1 MKCGPANNGKRM
13 NDEKTE
19 PLTYKGTVVD
29 MSPGA
34 FGKLTDASKDLGDRQ
49 ALHHR
54 MVSDGY
60 LFFPSY
66 LDRQEVISGRMSV
79 LERLANRGAIDSAY
93 PLEEGVLK
101 PEFEISWAPELAKN
115 NAELLQVVYGRRM
128 IEFYEFF
135 LGGPIR
141 HFDYTRFR
149 AKAPS
154 RQNATQPHC
163 DIVFM
168 GRGTKN
174 LYTSWTPFCDIPYD
188 MGGLMILEGSH
199 LQDQIRNTYGQTDV
213 DAYCA
218 NEREVAVIIA
228 KAQAD
233 NRELTGEEQ
242 RNIRWE
248 SQGHFKDAIEL
259 RADLG
264 GRWLSAEYHM
274 GDLLVFGMYT
284 MHASTDNQTRYIRLS
299 SDTRYQLASEPVDER
314 WIGNNPIT
322 HTIRAKRSTI
332 C

>member
-1 MKCGPANNGKRM
+1 
-13 NDEKTE
+13 
-19 PLTYKGTVVD
+19 
-29 MSPGA
+29 
-34 FGKLTDASKDLGDRQ
+34 
-49 ALHHR
+49 
-54 MVSDGY
+54 
-60 LFFPSY
+60 
-66 LDRQEVISGRMSV
+66 
-79 LERLANRGAIDSAY
+79 
-93 PLEEGVLK
+93 
-101 PEFEISWAPELAKN
+101 
-115 NAELLQVVYGRRM
+115 M

-141 HFDYTRFR
+141 HFDYTWFR
-149 AKAPS
+149 AKAPN

-174 LYTSWTPFCDIPYD
+174 LFTSWTPFCDIPYN
-188 MGGLMILEGSH
+188 MGGLMVLEGSH

-218 NEREVAVIIA
+218 NEREAAVIIA

-274 GDLLVFGMYT
+274 GDLLIFGMYT

-299 SDTRYQLASEPVDER
+299 SDTRYQLAGEPVDER